1 MELSPLH
8 NMSVKELEK
17 ECEKAQKELLKFK
30 IGVKTKQ
37 KKEIHLLRKAKK
49 HIAHIQMMIREK
61 QLGTSEKTLLT

>member
-1 MELSPLH
+1 MEFASLH

-17 ECEKAQKELLKFK
+17 EREKAQKELLKFK

-49 HIAHIQMMIREK
+49 HIAHLQMIIREK
-61 QLGTSEKTLLT
+61 RLAEKEKNA